1 VVIFGIMIALSS
13 VVYVIEGLIPF
24 PVPGGKWGFSNFL
37 VLYMSAFSGLS
48 DAVLLA
54 VSKSLLGSIL
64 SGTIFTPGFFM
75 GFFGSVASAI
85 VQSFLSRFNFLS
97 VFGISFLGMVTNNLV
112 QFAIGSF
119 LIGSKAIFIFLPLVM
134 MLGTFSA
141 FANAFLALKTH
152 SIVRDFELNQGV
164 EK

>member
-13 VVYVIEGLIPF
+13 VVYVVEGLIPF

-37 VLYMSAFSGLS
+37 VLYMSVFSGLS

-64 SGTIFTPGFFM
+64 SGTIK
-75 GFFGSVASAI
+75 
-85 VQSFLSRFNFLS
+85 FNFLS

-112 QFAIGSF
+112 QFVIGSF
-119 LIGSKAIFIFLPLVM
+119 LIGSNAIFIFLPLVM
-134 MLGTFSA
+134 TLGTFSA
-141 FANAFLALKTH
+141 FANAFLAVKTH
-152 SIVRDFELNQGV
+152 GIVKDFELNQGV
-164 EK
+164 GK

>member
-1 VVIFGIMIALSS
+1 MVIFGIMIALSS
-13 VVYVIEGLIPF
+13 VVYVVEGLIPF

-37 VLYMSAFSGLS
+37 VLYMSVFSGLS
-48 DAVLLA
+48 DAVVLS

-85 VQSFLSRFNFLS
+85 VQSFLSNFNFLS

-134 MLGTFSA
+134 TLGTFSA
-141 FANAFLALKTH
+141 FANAFLAVKTH
-152 SIVRDFELNQGV
+152 SIVDDFELHQEV